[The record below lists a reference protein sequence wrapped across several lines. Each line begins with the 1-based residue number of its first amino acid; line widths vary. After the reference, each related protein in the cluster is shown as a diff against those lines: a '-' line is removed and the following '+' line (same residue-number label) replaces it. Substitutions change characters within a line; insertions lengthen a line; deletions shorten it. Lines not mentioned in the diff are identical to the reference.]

1 MIYQIR
7 NLTEIAY
14 TPPVTFARFNLRLRP
29 ADWPNQRLLDYA
41 VAIDPHPSAIRQE
54 QGPYLVNTSR
64 LVLGGVI
71 PGLRIESTMTVEVLA
86 PAVDPESVPSRSI
99 AEIRKAAL
107 GHCDLHATSPC
118 SYLFASPI
126 AVPADEI
133 AAWARPLLD
142 DGQSVIAGGKAL
154 MAAIY
159 TGFRYKSGVTTS
171 YTPPL
176 EAFRARH
183 GVCQDFAHVMII
195 AARAHGIPAAYVSGY
210 LRTLPPPGKARLVGA
225 DAMHA
230 WVNLWCGAE
239 LGWIGFDPTNNV
251 IVRGDHIFTAMGRD
265 YTDVAPLDGVF
276 RGGGRQKMKV
286 SVDVA
291 PADESVMTA
300 S

>member
-7 NLTEIAY
+7 NLTEIVYA
-14 TPPVTFARFNLRLRP
+14 PPVSFARFNLRLRP
-29 ADWPNQRLLDYA
+29 ADWPNQRLLSHALDIA
-41 VAIDPHPSAIRQE
+41 PHPATIREE
-54 QGPYLVNTSR
+54 QGPYHVNTSR
-64 LVLGGVI
+64 LVLDGAI
-71 PGLRIESTMTVEVLA
+71 RTLRIESNLRVEVLA
-86 PAVDPESVPSRSI
+86 PAVDPESAPSPSI
-99 AEIRKAAL
+99 AAIRAAAL
-107 GHCDLHATSPC
+107 THCDLHATSPC

-133 AAWARPLLD
+133 SDWARPFLLD
-142 DGQSVIAGGKAL
+142 EQSVIAGGKAL
-154 MAAIY
+154 MSAIHHD
-159 TGFRYKSGVTTS
+159 FRYESGATDS

-176 EAFRARH
+176 EAFRERH

-230 WVNLWCGAE
+230 WVNLWCGGE
-239 LGWIGFDPTNNV
+239 LGWIGFDPTNNL

-265 YTDVAPLDGVF
+265 YADVAPIDGVF
-276 RGGGRQKMKV
+276 RGGGRQTMKV

-291 PADESVMTA
+291 PVE
-300 S
+300 